1 MDVVCIG
8 AINKDKD
15 IQYTSRQHQLTPFI
29 SRVGE
34 LKEDQNVRLF
44 QNSGVYPA
52 YIPRLRNLT
61 QKFSRFEEMRQVFLD
76 DRYGACHFLQPVLE
90 NSPDAFFTNGD
101 DKELQKTWAL
111 EHGMSSATELSEIL
125 LAQIEHH
132 QTEVFYNLDPMRY
145 SSDFVRRLPGC
156 VKHSIA
162 WRAAPSPGADFS
174 AYSLVVCNFP
184 SILKSYQERGW
195 RSAYLSPAHDPVM
208 DRYAA
213 NTERPIDVLF
223 VGGYS
228 RHHRR
233 RAEVL
238 EAVAAQSRELNI
250 VFHLDRSRLTR
261 LAESPLG
268 RLLPL
273 KKHRRPN
280 EICAVTADPVF
291 GLDLYAAL
299 SNAKIVLNG
308 AVDMAGDDR
317 GNMRCFEA
325 MGCGALMVSDAGR
338 YPEGMIDG
346 QTMLTYSSA
355 QQATAT
361 IALALTN
368 ITSTNEIAQRGHLLV
383 SKKYGKDAQWNTFL
397 NLVASL

>member
-1 MDVVCIG
+1 MKI
-8 AINKDKD
+8 
-15 IQYTSRQHQLTPFI
+15 
-29 SRVGE
+29 
-34 LKEDQNVRLF
+34 F
-44 QNSGVYPA
+44 QNSGIYPA
-52 YIPRLRNLT
+52 YLPRLGELT
-61 QKFSRFEEMRQVFLD
+61 RDCTTFKAQIEAFLD
-76 DRYGACHFLQPVLE
+76 DRYGACHFLKPVLDR
-90 NSPDAFFTNGD
+90 NDNAFFTNGD
-101 DKELQKTWAL
+101 DEQLQRQWAR
-111 EHGMSSATELSEIL
+111 EHGMRSDVALTNIL
-125 LAQIEHH
+125 LAQIEDHG
-132 QTEVFYNLDPMRY
+132 TEVFYNLDPMRY
-145 SSDFVRRLPGC
+145 SSDFVRKLPGC

-184 SILKSYQERGW
+184 GILKSYQERGW

-208 DRYAA
+208 DRYAE

-238 EAVAAQSRELNI
+238 EAVAMQAREWSI

-268 RLLPL
+268 GLLPL
-273 KKHRRPN
+273 KKHRRPD

-291 GLDLYAAL
+291 GLDLYAAI
-299 SNAKIVLNG
+299 SKAKIVLNG
-308 AVDMAGDDR
+308 AVDMAGEDR
-317 GNMRCFEA
+317 GNMRCYEA

-338 YPEGMIDG
+338 YPEGMIDEL
-346 QTMLTYSSA
+346 TMLTYSSA
-355 QQATAT
+355 QQAAAT
-361 IALALTN
+361 IGLALSN
-368 ITSTNEIAQRGHLLV
+368 ILSGNKIAQRGYALV
-383 SKKYGKDAQWNTFL
+383 SKKYGKDAQWNTFF

>member
-1 MDVVCIG
+1 M
-8 AINKDKD
+8 
-15 IQYTSRQHQLTPFI
+15 
-29 SRVGE
+29 
-34 LKEDQNVRLF
+34 RLF
-44 QNSGVYPA
+44 QNSGLYPA
-52 YIPRLRNLT
+52 YLPRLRTLT
-61 QKFSRFEEMRQVFLD
+61 HGLSRFAESRNAFLN
-76 DRYGACHFLQPVLE
+76 DRYGACHFLKPVLDHA
-90 NSPDAFFTNGD
+90 SDAFFTNGD
-101 DKELQKTWAL
+101 DDELQKKWAV
-111 EHGMSSATELSEIL
+111 EQGMSAQAGLHDIL
-125 LAQIEHH
+125 IAQIEHH
-132 QTEVFYNLDPMRY
+132 RTEVFYNLDPMRY
-145 SSDFVRRLPGC
+145 SSDFVRKLPGC

-208 DRYAA
+208 DRYAT

-238 EAVAAQSRELNI
+238 EAVAAKAREWNI

-273 KKHRRPN
+273 KKHRRPA

-291 GLDLYAAL
+291 GLDLYAAI
-299 SNAKIVLNG
+299 SKAKIVLNG
-308 AVDMAGDDR
+308 AVDMAGEDR

-338 YPEGMIDG
+338 YPEGMIDEL
-346 QTMLTYSSA
+346 TMLTYSSG
-355 QQATAT
+355 QQVTAT
-361 IALALTN
+361 IGRALSN
-368 ITSTNEIAQRGHLLV
+368 ITSTNQIAQRGHLLV
-383 SKKYGKDAQWNTFL
+383 SKKYGKDAQWNAFISL
-397 NLVASL
+397 LASL

>member
-1 MDVVCIG
+1 M
-8 AINKDKD
+8 K
-15 IQYTSRQHQLTPFI
+15 
-29 SRVGE
+29 
-34 LKEDQNVRLF
+34 LF
-44 QNSGVYPA
+44 QNSGLYPA
-52 YIPRLRNLT
+52 YQPRLKQLT
-61 QKFSRFEEMRQVFLD
+61 EGLDSFNESRDAFLA
-76 DRYGACHFLQPVLE
+76 DRYGSCHFLQPILE
-90 NSPDAFFTNGD
+90 SSSDAFFTNGD
-101 DKELQKTWAL
+101 DASLQRKWAK
-111 EHGMSSATELSEIL
+111 EHGMREDASLEDVL

-132 QTEVFYNLDPMRY
+132 RAEVFYNLDPMRY
-145 SSDFVRRLPGC
+145 SSDFVRKLPGC
-156 VKHSIA
+156 VKQSIA

-208 DRYAA
+208 ERYAA

-238 EAVAAQSRELNI
+238 EAVAAKAREWNI

-273 KKHRRPN
+273 KKHRRPA

-291 GLDLYAAL
+291 GLDLYAAI
-299 SNAKIVLNG
+299 SKAKIVLNG

-346 QTMLTYSSA
+346 QTMCTYDNLGQVVPLLSDLLMQPTELRRVA
-355 QQATAT
+355 R
-361 IALALTN
+361 
-368 ITSTNEIAQRGHLLV
+368 RGHELLKV
-383 SKKYGKDAQWNTFL
+383 AYDKNQQWQSFQKL
-397 NLVASL
+397 IGAL

>member
-1 MDVVCIG
+1 MKI
-8 AINKDKD
+8 
-15 IQYTSRQHQLTPFI
+15 
-29 SRVGE
+29 
-34 LKEDQNVRLF
+34 F
-44 QNSGVYPA
+44 QNSGIYPA
-52 YIPRLRNLT
+52 YLPRLGELT
-61 QKFSRFEEMRQVFLD
+61 RDCTTFKAQIEAFLD
-76 DRYGACHFLQPVLE
+76 DRYGACHFLKPVLDR
-90 NSPDAFFTNGD
+90 NDNAFFTNGD
-101 DKELQKTWAL
+101 DEQLQRQWAR
-111 EHGMSSATELSEIL
+111 EHGMRSDVARTDIL
-125 LAQIEHH
+125 LAQIEDHG
-132 QTEVFYNLDPMRY
+132 TEVFYNLDPMRY
-145 SSDFVRRLPGC
+145 SNDFVRKLPGC

-208 DRYAA
+208 ERYAA

-238 EAVAAQSRELNI
+238 EAVAAKAPEWNI

-273 KKHRRPN
+273 KKHRRPV

-291 GLDLYAAL
+291 GLDLYAAI
-299 SNAKIVLNG
+299 SKAKIVLNG
-308 AVDMAGDDR
+308 AVDMAGEDR

-338 YPEGMIDG
+338 YPAGMIDG
-346 QTMLTYSSA
+346 QTMSTYANVGQVVDLLRRLLLKPSEISSV
-355 QQATAT
+355 
-361 IALALTN
+361 
-368 ITSTNEIAQRGHLLV
+368 AQRGHELLSV
-383 SKKYGKDAQWNTFL
+383 AYSKNNQWLTFQEL
-397 NLVASL
+397 IGAL